1 MLELFF
7 SWHFQTKAINFSQK
21 DNFCSLR
28 LWVKARQWKCHRK
41 IRGLVL
47 SHFVRKKLLL
57 LLLSIII
64 LIIGFT
70 CPPNI
75 HFKFVTSLRQV
86 LLQSAMAFYYKVSQ
100 LVYYNV
106 RQVLLQS
113 ATILLQIATGIT
125 RCDRISSKGW
135 TFFLNNNCNILV
147 KKNVRIQSPKSVGKL
162 I

>member
-57 LLLSIII
+57 LLSMII

-70 CPPNI
+70 CPPNN
-75 HFKFVTSLRQV
+75 HFKFVTSL
-86 LLQSAMAFYYKVSQ
+86 
-100 LVYYNV
+100 

-125 RCDRISSKGW
+125 KCW
-135 TFFLNNNCNILV
+135 TFFFNNNCNILV
-147 KKNVRIQSPKSVGKL
+147 KKKVRLQSPKSVGKL
-162 I
+162 IETLQICHMNWNVIASLVL